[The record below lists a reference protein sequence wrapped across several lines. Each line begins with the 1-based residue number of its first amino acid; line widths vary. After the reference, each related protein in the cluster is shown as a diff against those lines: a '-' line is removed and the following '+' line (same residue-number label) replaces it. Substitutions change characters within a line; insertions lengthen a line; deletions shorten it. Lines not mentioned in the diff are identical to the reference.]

1 MAARGHESAGTL
13 GIRLFDEGLNG
24 LNARLAHI
32 ENDVAI
38 IKEYLVTKMRADTSQ
53 RDNIGGIAMTGSR
66 AGALRAIYHEPNER
80 AALKVLDHLDI
91 HCRNFIALSPFL
103 VLSTTS
109 AQGRVDASPRGDP
122 PGFVA
127 VPDERTL
134 LLPDRPGNN
143 QIDSLRNL
151 VEQPR
156 VGLLFFV
163 PGMNET
169 LRVKGTA
176 EIVTAPTLLASLSV
190 GGKVPAAALRV
201 TVEEAFL
208 HCGRALIRS
217 RLWDPAI
224 QIERSVFPTYGQV
237 LADQI
242 AGADA
247 EEIDAAEEEA
257 NRTQLY

>member
-1 MAARGHESAGTL
+1 MTVSSAG
-13 GIRLFDEGLNG
+13 E
-24 LNARLAHI
+24 
-32 ENDVAI
+32 
-38 IKEYLVTKMRADTSQ
+38 
-53 RDNIGGIAMTGSR
+53 
-66 AGALRAIYHEPNER
+66 LRTIYREPSER
-80 AALKVLDHLDI
+80 AALKVLDHLDA

-103 VLSTTS
+103 VLNTAS
-109 AQGRVDASPRGDP
+109 AQGRTNASPRGDP

-127 VPDERTL
+127 VPNDGTL
-134 LLPDRPGNN
+134 LIPDRPGNN

-151 VEQPR
+151 AEQPY

-163 PGMNET
+163 PGMNDT

-176 EIVTAPTLLASLSV
+176 EIVTDPALLAPFSV
-190 GGKVPAAALRV
+190 GGKVPVSALWI

-217 RLWDPAI
+217 RLWDPAV
-224 QIERSVFPTYGQV
+224 QIERSAFPSYGQV

-247 EEIDAAEEEA
+247 EQIEAAEDEA
-257 NRTQLY
+257 NRTRLY